1 MHETAFAE
9 RIAFKRHFSDNLN
22 YCCRQGSFAL
32 HIGTKRNSISI
43 KFTLYMKSVKIK
55 AKSIIFSSL

>member
-1 MHETAFAE
+1 MKLLLKELLSKTF
-9 RIAFKRHFSDNLN
+9 DNLN
-22 YCCRQGSFAL
+22 YFCRQGSFAL
-32 HIGTKRNSISI
+32 HIGTKRNSISV